1 MEVPLGVILDK
12 DDLQEALDHAA
23 ILQNSKSGRA
33 VPDVDALA
41 NPVADHHVLV
51 DDTSPTL
58 LADHSLGCFRAGFG
72 EIRHLAWLLGQFRVG
87 FRRSVIIWG
96 ATN

>member
-23 ILQNSKSGRA
+23 ILQNSKRERA
-33 VPDVDALA
+33 VPDVDALT

-51 DDTSPTL
+51 GDTSSTL
-58 LADHSLGCFRAGFG
+58 LADHGLGCLCARFG
-72 EIRHLAWLLGQFRVG
+72 QVRQLSWLFGQFRVG
-87 FRRSVIIWG
+87 FRRPVII
-96 ATN
+96 